1 MLTSHL
7 PHVIAFIM
15 IKVLF
20 EKSSDEGIKNLTKSL
35 KDFSGGGLKEFLRLA
50 SSDSQVWT
58 DIIISNKKELKKGIE
73 LFESELGNFK
83 KLLTNIETEQV
94 LEILENVKDFV
105 DSNWT

>member
-1 MLTSHL
+1 M
-7 PHVIAFIM
+7 
-15 IKVLF
+15 
-20 EKSSDEGIKNLTKSL
+20 
-35 KDFSGGGLKEFLRLA
+35 RLA

-73 LFESELGNFK
+73 IFESELENFK
-83 KLLTNIETEQV
+83 KLLTNIEKEEV

>member
-1 MLTSHL
+1 M
-7 PHVIAFIM
+7 
-15 IKVLF
+15 
-20 EKSSDEGIKNLTKSL
+20 
-35 KDFSGGGLKEFLRLA
+35 RLA

-73 LFESELGNFK
+73 IFESELGNFK
-83 KLLTNIETEQV
+83 KLLTNIEKEEV

>member
-1 MLTSHL
+1 MRAQKSYKKFKRL
-7 PHVIAFIM
+7 FWRW
-15 IKVLF
+15 IKRIF
-20 EKSSDEGIKNLTKSL
+20 EIS
-35 KDFSGGGLKEFLRLA
+35 

-73 LFESELGNFK
+73 IFESELENFK
-83 KLLTNIETEQV
+83 KLLTNIEKEEV